1 MPPSHSRFRYPQWLR
16 ITCCLMAVGCAP
28 ALVIAAICGAPITLP
43 VAASIAG
50 LSAYVV
56 RKIV

>member
-1 MPPSHSRFRYPQWLR
+1 
-16 ITCCLMAVGCAP
+16 MAVGCAP